1 MSRSDRRVWLL
12 PVAAL
17 LAALLLTLAIRG
29 RGTPQAAPIPPAAQ
43 TVAPATGS
51 AARPSRVVLARVRD
65 IPAPL
70 ATPVPRRVA
79 PARIATPTPTPTPT
93 TTPTPSPTP
102 VETVVPVP
110 AAPSPAARPA
120 PRKPKPT
127 PAPTFDDAGSGPDF
141 DRDGP

>member
-1 MSRSDRRVWLL
+1 MSRSDRRLWLL
-12 PVAAL
+12 PLAAL

-29 RGTPQAAPIPPAAQ
+29 RDTPQAAPIPPAAQ

-79 PARIATPTPTPTPT
+79 PARIATPTPTPT

-102 VETVVPVP
+102 VETAVPVP